1 MNQTTGD
8 SKKLR
13 ISGSILQKGEDT
25 KEPIVVPQ
33 GTEVETGTL
42 VRLAEDPETSVEIKT
57 GDVEMVRFTRGEDG
71 IDAIYI
77 PSRDEVLLVDNKAVT
92 PEQHAAIKAKYEN
105 YKAKQES
112 LEK

>member
-8 SKKLR
+8 SKKLK

-25 KEPIVVPQ
+25 KEPIIVPQ

-42 VRLAEDPETSVEIKT
+42 VKLAEDQETSVEIKA
-57 GDVEMVRFTRGEDG
+57 GEVEMVRFTKKEDG

-77 PSRDEVLLVDNKAVT
+77 PARDEVLLIEDKEVT